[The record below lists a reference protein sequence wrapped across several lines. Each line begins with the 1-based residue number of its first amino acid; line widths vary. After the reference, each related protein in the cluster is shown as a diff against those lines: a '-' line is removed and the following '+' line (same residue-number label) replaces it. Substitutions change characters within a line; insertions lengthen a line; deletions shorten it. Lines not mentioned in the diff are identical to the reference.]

1 MKDKLVFINPL
12 LYLPEGIMKSIES
25 EFDIESYN
33 DVLSFVQSIKTNST
47 VSILFVYG
55 SLKQPEFTNLLKK
68 IGNYSFRDGFQV
80 VVVSSDFDYDDKK
93 NAVKNGVSSLFTTDQ
108 FRSIEVVASIRQLIS
123 HPPMRRSFSQ
133 EDIVLPIDQEYTTPI
148 GKRLFDIVVSGLAL
162 AILSPLFFTIA
173 VLIRIE
179 SKGPIFYK
187 SKRVG
192 RGWDIISFY
201 KFRTMVADADKKLK
215 DLGHLNQ
222 YAKINGTSETKVSAF
237 LLEKCDMCKQFNQ
250 PCENPLYNAIGQ
262 QICETSYRSYHKDGG
277 TAFFKLSQ
285 DPRITTLGK
294 FLRNSSL
301 DELPQLINVFRGDMS
316 IVGNRPLPIYE
327 AEKLTTDEFSKRFF
341 APAGITGLW
350 QVTKRGK
357 AGGMSE
363 EERIELDN
371 HYADNYSLRLDLKIL
386 LMTIPAL
393 FQKENV

>member
-1 MKDKLVFINPL
+1 
-12 LYLPEGIMKSIES
+12 
-25 EFDIESYN
+25 
-33 DVLSFVQSIKTNST
+33 
-47 VSILFVYG
+47 
-55 SLKQPEFTNLLKK
+55 
-68 IGNYSFRDGFQV
+68 
-80 VVVSSDFDYDDKK
+80 
-93 NAVKNGVSSLFTTDQ
+93 
-108 FRSIEVVASIRQLIS
+108 
-123 HPPMRRSFSQ
+123 MRRSFSQ